1 MGILGL
7 LIGSFINVCIVR
19 IPEGE
24 SIVFPPSRCPR
35 CQKRLSPLDLIPVIS
50 YLLLRGKCRHC
61 GEKISARYP
70 LVEILVSVLFILVY
84 RKYGLSISALAYAVL
99 AAVLVAASFID
110 LEHMIIPDA
119 LNIFLGAVGLL
130 FLLAGQTVSW
140 QQALLGF
147 AAGGGILLLLGYLS
161 VWILKKEGMGGGD
174 IKLAAVCGL
183 YLGFERILL
192 SLMMAFYYAAAIVL
206 LLLLAGRL
214 KKGQYL
220 PFGPFIAAG
229 AITAALYFNEI
240 ISFYMRLFVRT

>member
-84 RKYGLSISALAYAVL
+84 RKYGLSFSALAYAVL

-119 LNIFLGAVGLL
+119 LNIFLGAAGLL

-140 QQALLGF
+140 RQALLGF

-174 IKLAAVCGL
+174 IKLADDC
-183 YLGFERILL
+183 
-192 SLMMAFYYAAAIVL
+192 
-206 LLLLAGRL
+206 
-214 KKGQYL
+214 
-220 PFGPFIAAG
+220 
-229 AITAALYFNEI
+229 
-240 ISFYMRLFVRT
+240 

>member
-1 MGILGL
+1 MRRGAINLEYIVMGILGL

-84 RKYGLSISALAYAVL
+84 RKYGLSIRALAYAVL

-130 FLLAGQTVSW
+130 FAGRADCFW

-147 AAGGGILLLLGYLS
+147 AAGAGYFCF
-161 VWILKKEGMGGGD
+161 WGT
-174 IKLAAVCGL
+174 
-183 YLGFERILL
+183 YR
-192 SLMMAFYYAAAIVL
+192 
-206 LLLLAGRL
+206 
-214 KKGQYL
+214 
-220 PFGPFIAAG
+220 FG
-229 AITAALYFNEI
+229 
-240 ISFYMRLFVRT
+240 S